1 MKTCVIMSATEVQER
16 INSGESAESLAVE
29 QWEKIRK
36 LIIQRTIRTGSQ
48 LEQNLK
54 KDTIILYCALCD
66 KYTECNN
73 CILPKADK
81 GHACQDN
88 GSAYTKVMQ
97 AADNESLILAVDNLL
112 LLLKKAHYLTAG
124 E

>member
-54 KDTIILYCALCD
+54 KDTII
-66 KYTECNN
+66 
-73 CILPKADK
+73 
-81 GHACQDN
+81 
-88 GSAYTKVMQ
+88 
-97 AADNESLILAVDNLL
+97 
-112 LLLKKAHYLTAG
+112 
-124 E
+124 